1 MSGRLLRYGP
11 YSGSWSDRSGRHG
24 GTRCR
29 SERRGLKRISLASGR
44 PGAIADLAASL
55 DRTRYRDKP
64 VSPWRLE
71 AAELI
76 TVDLPHGLEPG
87 AFKQEDRTFCR
98 FTPAF
103 ACLAIN
109 AADRSCRSDER
120 MAECSSGSVIAYPA
134 LGFSDRVKLT

>member
-1 MSGRLLRYGP
+1 MANLCRKTRGSVSVRLLRSGP
-11 YSGSWSDRSGRHG
+11 SSGSWSDRSGRHG
-24 GTRCR
+24 GTRGR

-87 AFKQEDRTFCR
+87 AF
-98 FTPAF
+98 
-103 ACLAIN
+103 
-109 AADRSCRSDER
+109 
-120 MAECSSGSVIAYPA
+120 
-134 LGFSDRVKLT
+134 